1 VARIILV
8 AEEARLLRLQA
19 RPILIAA
26 LVVSLA
32 APLLAADGAVIARPQ
47 AGTPCIVVGF
57 VGGFVRHNN
66 PNQGPVQLAQRIQST
81 VAKNT
86 YVQVFENRRRK
97 TAYKTILNL
106 LDLNHDGVLSEDE
119 KARARIILFGHSWGA
134 SAVVLLARELHRAG
148 IPVLLTAQ
156 VDSVAKPWQDDR
168 VIPENV
174 AAAVNFYQPHGLIH
188 GRQQIAAADALKT
201 QVLGNFRF
209 DYRAEP
215 VKCER
220 TSWFDRTFTPSH
232 MQSDCDIHLWTQIE
246 HLVHQRLQPEPGT
259 IAEIPLP

>member
-1 VARIILV
+1 M
-8 AEEARLLRLQA
+8 LRLRA
-19 RPILIAA
+19 RPILIAV
-26 LVVSLA
+26 LVVSFA
-32 APLLAADGAVIARPQ
+32 APLFAADGAVIARPQ
-47 AGTPCIVVGF
+47 AAPPCIVVGF

-66 PNQGPVQLAQRIQST
+66 PNQGPVQLAHRIQSA
-81 VAKNT
+81 VAKSA
-86 YVQVFENRRRK
+86 YVQVFENRHRK
-97 TAYKTILNL
+97 TAYKTILSL
-106 LDLNHDGVLSEDE
+106 LDLNHDGVLSAEE
-119 KARARIILFGHSWGA
+119 KTRARIILFGHSWGA
-134 SAVVLLARELHRAG
+134 SAVVLLARELNREG

-156 VDSVAKPWQDDR
+156 VDSVAKPWQNDR

-188 GRQQIAAADALKT
+188 GRPQIAAADASKT

-232 MQSDCDIHLWTQIE
+232 MQSDCDIHLWSQIE
-246 HLVHQRLQPEPGT
+246 NLVHQRLQPEPGA
-259 IAEIPLP
+259 IAEIPMP